1 MTVRNRDGDRV
12 DPVPFLVVTALSA
25 MVLVSFGPIYLNA
38 FGLPFRIGL
47 AVSGAGTLIAAIVSY
62 HQLIWTHDPA
72 RLATIPAESRFRRL
86 LYAIAILVGVVVL
99 LSIPLF
105 VV

>member
-1 MTVRNRDGDRV
+1 MTVRNRDGDGV

-25 MVLVSFGPIYLNA
+25 MVLVSFGPIYLSA
-38 FGLPFRIGL
+38 FGLPLGIGL
-47 AVSGAGTLIAAIVSY
+47 AVSGAVTVVAAIVSY
-62 HQLIWTHDPA
+62 HQLVWTHDPVRMA
-72 RLATIPAESRFRRL
+72 AVPAADRFRRL
-86 LYAIAILVGVVVL
+86 LYAIAILVGFAVL